1 MGNLRVRKQYVLG
14 ADDHHTFG
22 EILIFYNTVFL
33 HTHDPN
39 YLMTARRMANY
50 FIQNIPSSGVMPW
63 YVPT

>member
-1 MGNLRVRKQYVLG
+1 MGTLRIREQYVLSG
-14 ADDHHTFG
+14 DDHYTFS
-22 EILIFYNTVFL
+22 ILMLYNAVFL

-63 YVPT
+63 YAPS